1 MYLSEHI
8 IIHAYKKIHST
19 QTNTQM
25 LAYTAMTELT
35 DGILDGARLLAD
47 SLNDSMG
54 VPCCRDEN
62 ITQWTVSQSLH
73 NGQSVQSTTS
83 CPISHSKTAVSLTLC
98 CFISCC
104 TARARHQNAF
114 RDLHSYSNSNT
125 PSHSV
130 VSRVHKNRRLK

>member
-1 MYLSEHI
+1 MQ
-8 IIHAYKKIHST
+8 YKKIRST

-47 SLNDSMG
+47 SLSDSMG

-83 CPISHSKTAVSLTLC
+83 CPISRSKTAVSLTLC

-104 TARARHQNAF
+104 TARARHQNTF
-114 RDLHSYSNSNT
+114 RDVLLHELLHSYSNST
-125 PSHSV
+125 LQV
-130 VSRVHKNRRLK
+130 IQWCQECIRTDG

>member
-25 LAYTAMTELT
+25 LAYTAMTELV

-73 NGQSVQSTTS
+73 NGQSVQVPLHAPLAIVKLLYPLHYAALSAAALQEQDIKTLFEIYIVT
-83 CPISHSKTAVSLTLC
+83 PIQTLQVIQWC
-98 CFISCC
+98 QECIR
-104 TARARHQNAF
+104 TGG
-114 RDLHSYSNSNT
+114 
-125 PSHSV
+125 
-130 VSRVHKNRRLK
+130 

>member
-1 MYLSEHI
+1 MQ
-8 IIHAYKKIHST
+8 YKKIRST

-25 LAYTAMTELT
+25 LAYTAMTELM

-47 SLNDSMG
+47 SLSDSMG

-83 CPISHSKTAVSLTLC
+83 CPISRSKTAVSLTLC
-98 CFISCC
+98 CFISSALQEQDIK
-104 TARARHQNAF
+104 TL
-114 RDLHSYSNSNT
+114 RDVLLHELLHSYSNST
-125 PSHSV
+125 LQV
-130 VSRVHKNRRLK
+130 IQWCQECIRTDG